1 MTDTSDTV
9 TGASGVTG
17 GMAAPSRRGV
27 LQGIGGLAAAS
38 TFGTFTIISRSAR
51 AAEPLRILCWPGYEE
66 KSVIE
71 EFEDIHKTKVEFKIY
86 IGGEQ
91 MLQFYAQ
98 TPPGTFDAIISDAE
112 YVQKLVAQKAVEAF
126 PSAAIPELANYH
138 PKFADFAPMRAGD
151 GAIYGVATRFSF
163 YGISY
168 NKDYMSPEEAQDW
181 SSLLLPKLTGKV
193 GVFDWYLPN
202 LGNASLAVMP
212 NNPTPYDI
220 TSDQLAKVREWLLQL
235 RPQVSMF
242 GSAGQPIIQA
252 MIAGDVY
259 ASPTG
264 DLDIDLKLAGYD
276 NFDSTIPKQGG
287 IRWQEVATLCAGST
301 KKDLGLEWIKYMSTA
316 KVQSNLV
323 YTQAF
328 KARAPN
334 LKVVEHWNDD
344 QKTLLHYVPDPADPS
359 KLLVED
365 LIDRSVPRGLPAQQ
379 PEREW
384 IDIFNEFKTA

>member
-1 MTDTSDTV
+1 MTDKDQTT
-9 TGASGVTG
+9 TAS
-17 GMAAPSRRGV
+17 APSATAPTRRGV
-27 LQGIGGLAAAS
+27 IAGMGALAAS
-38 TFGTFTIISRSAR
+38 TAFGTFTIISKPAR
-51 AAEPLRILCWPGYEE
+51 ASGPLRILCWPGYEE
-66 KSVIE
+66 KQVIE
-71 EFEDIHKTKVEFKIY
+71 EFEDINKVKVEFKIY
-86 IGGEQ
+86 LGGEQ

-112 YVQKLVAQKAVEAF
+112 YVQKLRATGAVESF
-126 PSAAIPELANYH
+126 SKAAITEFANYH
-138 PKFADFAPMRAGD
+138 PKFADFAPMRDGD
-151 GAIYGVATRFSF
+151 DKVFGVATRFSF

-168 NKDYMSPEEAQDW
+168 NTDHLSAEEAADW
-181 SSLLLPKLTGKV
+181 NSLFLPKLAGKV

-202 LGNASLAVMP
+202 LGNASLALKP
-212 NNPTPYDI
+212 NNPMPYDI
-220 TSDQLAKVREWLLQL
+220 TSEDLAKVREWLLKL

-242 GSAGQPIIQA
+242 GSSGQPIVQA

-276 NFDSTIPKQGG
+276 NFDSTIPNQGG

-301 KKDLGLEWIKYMSTA
+301 QKDLALEWIKYMSTA
-316 KVQSNLV
+316 KVQSKLV

-334 LKVVEHWNDD
+334 LKIVDYWNDD
-344 QKTLLHYVPDPADPS
+344 QKKLLHYVPDPADPS
-359 KLLVED
+359 KMLVEN
-365 LIDRSVPRGLPAQQ
+365 LIDRSVPRGLPTQQ